1 MYAFINGEI
10 KRNNDVLISPFDH
23 GFLYGVGVFETFR
36 TYEGK
41 VFLLEEHVNRLNAA
55 LRELNIDLHVTG
67 REVEN
72 IVARLEEANGW
83 ANSYIRFN
91 VSAGEGEIGLQT
103 APYKQPNVIVFQ
115 KPLQP
120 AGEMSEKSGIW
131 LETRRTRPEGAFRL
145 KSHHYLNNIFGKR
158 EVGNDPLTEGLFL
171 TEDGFVAEG
180 VVSNLFWVK
189 RKTVYTPSLD
199 TGILNGVTRLFVIE
213 LARSAGFHVN
223 EGLFTPAEAEAA
235 DEVFVTN
242 SIQEIVPLLSL
253 NEKPFPG
260 QRGETVQLFFKQ
272 YREAVRR

>member
-55 LRELNIDLHVTG
+55 LRALNIDLHVTG

-72 IVARLEEANGW
+72 IVARLDEANGW

-103 APYKQPNVIVFQ
+103 TPYKQPNVIVFQ

-120 AGEMSEKSGIW
+120 AGKISEKSGIW

-189 RKTVYTPSLD
+189 GKTVYTPSLD

-242 SIQEIVPLLSL
+242 SIQEIVPLSSL

>member
-72 IVARLEEANGW
+72 IVTRLDEANGW

-103 APYKQPNVIVFQ
+103 VPYKQPNVIVFQ

-120 AGEMSEKSGIW
+120 AGKISEKSGIW

-189 RKTVYTPSLD
+189 GKTVYTPSLD

-242 SIQEIVPLLSL
+242 SIQEIVPLSSL

>member
-41 VFLLEEHVNRLNAA
+41 VFLLEEHVNRMNAA

-72 IVARLEEANGW
+72 IVARLVEANGW

-103 APYKQPNVIVFQ
+103 VPYKQPNVIVFQ

-120 AGEMSEKSGIW
+120 AGKISEKSGIW

-189 RKTVYTPSLD
+189 GKTVYTPSLD

-242 SIQEIVPLLSL
+242 SIQEIVPLSSL